1 VFGYMIEGEMLF
13 ELKAKPLGL
22 FGLEKHSGN
31 PAEKWVHYS
40 DANNRNDIGSKF
52 VVTMMCTPG
61 KPMREFLDEE
71 ELVQRRRLRTRL
83 SE

>member
-31 PAEKWVHYS
+31 PAEKWCTTRMPTTATIS
-40 DANNRNDIGSKF
+40 AAN
-52 VVTMMCTPG
+52 
-61 KPMREFLDEE
+61 
-71 ELVQRRRLRTRL
+71 L
-83 SE
+83 SSR

>member
-31 PAEKWVHYS
+31 PAEKW
-40 DANNRNDIGSKF
+40 R
-52 VVTMMCTPG
+52 TTR
-61 KPMREFLDEE
+61 MRRPKSRVSHPDG
-71 ELVQRRRLRTRL
+71 
-83 SE
+83 